1 MAIKGR
7 MTDQLINARTLAK
20 MLKVSRQAIHYRCKN
35 GSLPHIN
42 LAGNYLFNE
51 KQVNFAVNGIAW
63 NSRKKKSRQQEL
75 ISE

>member
-7 MTDQLINARTLAK
+7 DTDQLINVRTLAK
-20 MLKVSRQAIHYRCKN
+20 MLKVSRQAIHYRCKK

-51 KQVNFAVNGIAW
+51 RQVNFAVNGIEW
-63 NSRKKKSRQQEL
+63 KSRKKKSPQQEL
-75 ISE
+75 IK